1 MSYTVGCVPYL
12 NAKPLVRRFHDLGVD
27 SPVRVLYDVPSKLPA
42 LLAEGSVQAILV
54 SSIEALR
61 APCRVADGVSIS
73 SQNEVLSVRVLS
85 KVPFQSIETL
95 ALDRSSM
102 TSNTLAE
109 ILLRTVRKEPYRTV
123 VATPDLETMLAE
135 ADAAVLIGDNGMR
148 ADGSGLLDVDLGR
161 AWHEL
166 TGLPFVWAMWM
177 GNEGLDASLA
187 HHLRDAAMWGV
198 QHLDEVIP
206 RAAEETGFS
215 LEQAG
220 HYLRTI
226 MDYRLG
232 EPHKQGLAEFA
243 SRLVAGGFLVE
254 AARPDWV

>member
-12 NAKPLVRRFHDLGVD
+12 NAKPLVRRFHNLGDD
-27 SPVRVLYDVPSKLPA
+27 SPVRVVYDVPSKLPA

-73 SQNEVLSVRVLS
+73 SQSEVMSVRVLS
-85 KVPFQSIETL
+85 KVPFLEIETL

-102 TSNTLAE
+102 TSNALAE
-109 ILLRTVRKEPYRTV
+109 IMLRTIRRKPYRTV
-123 VATPDLETMLAE
+123 VAPPDLDAMLAH

-148 ADGSGLLDVDLGR
+148 ADGRGLLDVDLGR
-161 AWHEL
+161 AWNEL

-177 GNEGLDASLA
+177 GHEGLEDALA
-187 HHLRDAAMWGV
+187 QHLRDAAAWGV
-198 QHLDEVIP
+198 QHLDDVIP
-206 RAAEETGFS
+206 QAAAETGFS
-215 LEQAG
+215 LEEAG

-232 EPHKQGLAEFA
+232 DHHKQGLAEFA
-243 SRLVAGGFLVE
+243 ARLVAGGFIPKAEQPQWL
-254 AARPDWV
+254 